1 MGEGKVRLLVDHS
14 FGDYSDIVLRRIMLL
29 PVGGRMK
36 DLPRELWHKSFI
48 REGAKKTGGPN
59 LRLLRLDPAL
69 PSNTITGFV
78 FNKFVHPTENR
89 YITPREAARI
99 QGFPDSFQF
108 KGSITSMQL
117 QIGNAV
123 PVKLAD
129 AVGAWVRKYLDEN
142 TKTTNPKAISLFAGA
157 GGMDLGFHK
166 YFDIVAINE
175 YIPIFCDTLRTNFID
190 SRIVEGDILKMSG
203 NELARGKKIDLVFG
217 GPPCQAFS
225 SAGKQKGI
233 DDPRGTMIME
243 YIRIVKE
250 TQPEA
255 FVLENVPN
263 LKAIAKG
270 QVLAQA
276 LEQMEA
282 AGYETEAFVLN
293 AADYGAAQSRRRLFI
308 LGRKAK
314 HKKPMG
320 IPPPTHSNR
329 EGLRGFEKHVGVGEV
344 LNDLPKAILRTKA
357 LGHATNQKKSI
368 KYIDDS
374 EDLQNSAQMSM
385 LTQSN

>member
-1 MGEGKVRLLVDHS
+1 MDHS
-14 FGDYSDIVLRRIMLL
+14 FGEYSEIVLKRIMLL

-36 DLPRELWHKSFI
+36 DLPQELWHKSFI

-99 QGFPDSFQF
+99 QGFPDSFEF
-108 KGSITSMQL
+108 KGPVTSIQL
-117 QIGNAV
+117 QVGNAV

-129 AVGAWVRKYLDEN
+129 AVSAHVRKYLD
-142 TKTTNPKAISLFAGA
+142 THSHITNPKAISLFAGA
-157 GGMDLGFHK
+157 GGMDLGFHRH
-166 YFDIVAINE
+166 FDIVAINE
-175 YIPIFCDTLRTNFID
+175 YIPVFCDTLRANFKD
-190 SRIVEGDILKMSG
+190 SQIIEGDISKMSG
-203 NELARGKKIDLVFG
+203 DALAKGNKIDLVFG

-243 YIRIVKE
+243 HIRIVKE
-250 TQPEA
+250 TRPEV

-270 QVLAQA
+270 HVLAQA
-276 LEQMEA
+276 LEQMKA
-282 AGYETEAFVLN
+282 IGYETEWFVLN

-308 LGRKAK
+308 LGRKEK
-314 HKKPMG
+314 YTNPMG
-320 IPPPTHSNR
+320 VPPVTHSRHENIL
-329 EGLRGFEKHVGVGEV
+329 GLEKHVGVGAV
-344 LNDLPKAILRTKA
+344 LGDLPDAILRTKA
-357 LGHATNQKKSI
+357 LKQEARKKRANS
-368 KYIDDS
+368 YSDDP
-374 EDLQNSAQMSM
+374 EDQQGSGQARLLVQ
-385 LTQSN
+385 TGYRI